1 MFSTLDGFINLINSN
16 SEKIELHQESLI
28 SINREGDS
36 LERYIKDGFCNLLNK
51 QLDEK
56 ESLEEYSKVFSWTGA
71 QNHPPDLMIRGG
83 DAIEVKKSASL
94 APTSFQLNSS
104 PPRQKMSSKDPMI
117 NQRIKDCENW
127 TEKDVVYCLGSVTN
141 QAINNIWFVYGDC
154 FVASPDTYKSIK
166 VDIKD
171 FLKNMS
177 YEMAETNELGRINNY
192 DPLGHSSLR
201 IRGMWSLRHP
211 RSIFGNFTNQ
221 KNNGLY
227 FVARKEKFKSFG
239 ANTINKLKK
248 IDKIKSLDF
257 KTEDPDNP
265 KKSIECKILKYEI

>member
-16 SEKIELHQESLI
+16 SEKLDLHQESLI

-117 NQRIKDCENW
+117 LSDE
-127 TEKDVVYCLGSVTN
+127 
-141 QAINNIWFVYGDC
+141 
-154 FVASPDTYKSIK
+154 
-166 VDIKD
+166 
-171 FLKNMS
+171 
-177 YEMAETNELGRINNY
+177 
-192 DPLGHSSLR
+192 
-201 IRGMWSLRHP
+201 
-211 RSIFGNFTNQ
+211 
-221 KNNGLY
+221 
-227 FVARKEKFKSFG
+227 
-239 ANTINKLKK
+239 
-248 IDKIKSLDF
+248 
-257 KTEDPDNP
+257 
-265 KKSIECKILKYEI
+265 